1 MPRVV
6 APLPANGTLVRLPPD
21 RHLLPVPVTAL
32 LPPRTGRCARQRMTR
47 ATGRAIPIL
56 TINHRLMPN

>member
-1 MPRVV
+1 MLRVV

-32 LPPRTGRCARQRMTR
+32 LPSRTGRCARQRMTR
-47 ATGRAIPIL
+47 TAGRTIPIP
-56 TINHRLMPN
+56 TIKRGLMPN